1 MFSKWK
7 FAQIQN
13 SWHAVIPTVR
23 TALDQFY
30 GNVIVIRVDYATNS
44 VTLICKFFYASV
56 ITKELGLSNNDNTST
71 YKQINDL
78 FYDHLVKKNISDL
91 ISKFGIENVFIKND
105 WLPNM
110 YCLPKMH

>member
-13 SWHAVIPTVR
+13 SWHTVIPTVR

-30 GNVIVIRVDYATNS
+30 GNLIVIPVDYGTNN